1 MAQPVMSS
9 ELSQTKKPR
18 LNGPLVLS
26 VDGVLFE
33 SSKIR
38 LFSMFSNTSRASF
51 KIVEVEST
59 AAYATLTER
68 SHSVRN
74 RAASNRRVVKR

>member
-1 MAQPVMSS
+1 
-9 ELSQTKKPR
+9 
-18 LNGPLVLS
+18 
-26 VDGVLFE
+26 
-33 SSKIR
+33 
-38 LFSMFSNTSRASF
+38 MFSNTSRASF